1 MASVFHY
8 ELVEMIAALYAN
20 VSRAACE
27 IARDGY
33 SNYKLHLAAAKL
45 CSIVDCTK
53 KSARSY
59 ASNEAISAL
68 DELAA
73 DYDSIFTNAITCE
86 RSIYVDMD
94 YLDSMQKSLNS
105 IFAVVDN
112 AGYSSSDKEFA
123 LRKEQIEQALEVII
137 SQLKLIKVHTQICY
151 QSGAAKILNS
161 TKR

>member
-1 MASVFHY
+1 MASVSHY

-27 IARDGY
+27 IVRDGY
-33 SNYKLHLAAAKL
+33 SSYKLHLAAAKL

-112 AGYSSSDKEFA
+112 EFA

-161 TKR
+161 TKL